1 MGAVHSRAFLD
12 SRITAA
18 GGVDAKVGADSVED
32 DAHVHDLVHIVAQY
46 MKNPKSYVA
55 EVDGMDE
62 EMNLWSVRERA
73 QIVVVNVTM

>member
-1 MGAVHSRAFLD
+1 M
-12 SRITAA
+12 
-18 GGVDAKVGADSVED
+18 
-32 DAHVHDLVHIVAQY
+32 AQY

-73 QIVVVNVTM
+73 QIVVVNVIM